1 MTTKKSSWELL
12 SKIDVSQ
19 HVEKKNNLTYLSW
32 AWAWGILKNEYPNA
46 TFTKH
51 HSPQTGMPYF
61 VDHNGF
67 CFVRVTVE
75 LGEGEPTIT
84 EFLPVLDHRNKAIQN
99 PDSFSVNN
107 ALQRC
112 LTKAIAYLGLGHY
125 IYAGEDLPQD
135 AAEAPEKPYK
145 PVAAVAQPVAVT
157 APVAAVSGS
166 PNIIVT
172 KPDGA
177 VTGNDGPDAVAEV
190 FRVFIPECVE
200 MASLQKFY
208 AQNKVAIAYLSAN
221 NKKLHEE
228 VMGAFAARKQEL
240 K

>member
-1 MTTKKSSWELL
+1 M
-12 SKIDVSQ
+12 
-19 HVEKKNNLTYLSW
+19 
-32 AWAWGILKNEYPNA
+32 
-46 TFTKH
+46 
-51 HSPQTGMPYF
+51 
-61 VDHNGF
+61 
-67 CFVRVTVE
+67 
-75 LGEGEPTIT
+75 
-84 EFLPVLDHRNKAIQN
+84 
-99 PDSFSVNN
+99 
-107 ALQRC
+107 
-112 LTKAIAYLGLGHY
+112 
-125 IYAGEDLPQD
+125 PQD
-135 AAEAPEKPYK
+135 AAEAPEKAYK

>member
-1 MTTKKSSWELL
+1 
-12 SKIDVSQ
+12 
-19 HVEKKNNLTYLSW
+19 
-32 AWAWGILKNEYPNA
+32 
-46 TFTKH
+46 
-51 HSPQTGMPYF
+51 
-61 VDHNGF
+61 
-67 CFVRVTVE
+67 
-75 LGEGEPTIT
+75 
-84 EFLPVLDHRNKAIQN
+84 
-99 PDSFSVNN
+99 
-107 ALQRC
+107 LQRC

-135 AAEAPEKPYK
+135 TAEAPEKPYK